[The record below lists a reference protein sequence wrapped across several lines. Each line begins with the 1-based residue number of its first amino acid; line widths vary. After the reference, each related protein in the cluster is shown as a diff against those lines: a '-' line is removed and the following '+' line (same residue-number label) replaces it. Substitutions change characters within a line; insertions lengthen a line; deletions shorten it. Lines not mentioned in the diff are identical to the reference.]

1 MELSTIKTPLQVD
14 AAWEQS
20 LTSHP
25 DRAFVRYLSQGLRQ
39 GFWIGM
45 DRRAVSLKS
54 ATRIMPLADQHPE
67 VIREYLHK
75 ERQLGRLLGPF
86 RDLTT
91 LPALQINRFG
101 VILKGHNTEKWRLI
115 TDLSYPPNHSVNNGI
130 DEEFCSLSY
139 ISVDQ
144 VAEVA
149 SNYGQGA
156 LLAKVDIES
165 SLQANPSASLR
176 PPPTSNEL

>member
-1 MELSTIKTPLQVD
+1 
-14 AAWEQS
+14 
-20 LTSHP
+20 
-25 DRAFVRYLSQGLRQ
+25 
-39 GFWIGM
+39 M

-54 ATRIMPLADQHPE
+54 ATRIMPSADQHPE

-91 LPALQINRFG
+91 HPALQINRFG
-101 VILKGHNTEKWRLI
+101 VILKGHNKEKWRLI
-115 TDLSYPPNHSVNNGI
+115 TDLSYPPNHSVNDGI